1 MPTMLVLGATSG
13 IAQAT
18 ARLFADSGWTLQL
31 AGRDSQRLREVA
43 DACGGAPVFPF
54 DALDPASRSALWG
67 LLPSC
72 PDAVLCAVGLL
83 GDQDCA
89 CRSPKE
95 ALRVM
100 ECNFT
105 GLVPVLLQAAEAFEA
120 RGAGLIIGLSS
131 VAGDR
136 GRASNYAYGS
146 AKAGFPAFLSGL
158 RYVATGMIAGRRLPS
173 CIVASPERV
182 ARDIFRAVHSGRDV
196 LYTPGWWRPLLALY
210 RALPECVAK
219 RLKL

>member
-13 IAQAT
+13 IARAT
-18 ARLFADSGWTLQL
+18 ARAFAGSGWTLQL
-31 AGRDSQRLREVA
+31 AGRDIQRLQEVA
-43 DACGGAPVFPF
+43 DDCGGASIFPF

-89 CRSPKE
+89 CRDPKA
-95 ALRVM
+95 ALQVI

-105 GLVPVLLQAAEAFEA
+105 GLVPVFLQAAEAFEA
-120 RGAGLIIGLSS
+120 RGSGLLIGLSS

-136 GRASNYAYGS
+136 GRASNYAYGEGGFLCVS
-146 AKAGFPAFLSGL
+146 FRPAGAALEFRGSRPDGQ
-158 RYVATGMIAGRRLPS
+158 TGVRCHRNDRRA
-173 CIVASPERV
+173 ASSLLHRSL
-182 ARDIFRAVHSGRDV
+182 ARAR
-196 LYTPGWWRPLLALY
+196 RP
-210 RALPECVAK
+210 
-219 RLKL
+219 

>member
-13 IAQAT
+13 IARAT
-18 ARLFADSGWTLQL
+18 ARAFAGSGWTLQL
-31 AGRDSQRLREVA
+31 AGRDIQRLQEVA
-43 DACGGAPVFPF
+43 DDCGGASIFPF

-89 CRSPKE
+89 CRDPKA
-95 ALRVM
+95 ALQVI

-105 GLVPVLLQAAEAFEA
+105 GLVPVLLQAAEAFET
-120 RGAGLIIGLSS
+120 RG
-131 VAGDR
+131 
-136 GRASNYAYGS
+136 
-146 AKAGFPAFLSGL
+146 SGL
-158 RYVATGMIAGRRLPS
+158 RARLWNSGVRVLTVKPGYVATGMIAGRRLPS
-173 CIVASPERV
+173 CIVASPELV
-182 ARDIFRAVHSGRDV
+182 ARDILRAVRTGRDV

>member
-13 IAQAT
+13 IARAT
-18 ARLFADSGWTLQL
+18 ARAFAGSGWTLQL
-31 AGRDSQRLREVA
+31 AGRDIQRLQEVA
-43 DACGGAPVFPF
+43 DDCGGASIFPF
-54 DALDPASRSALWG
+54 DVLDPASRSALWG

-89 CRSPKE
+89 CRDPKA
-95 ALRVM
+95 ALQVI

-105 GLVPVLLQAAEAFEA
+105 GLVPVFLQAAEAFEA
-120 RGAGLIIGLSS
+120 RGSGLLIGLSS

-146 AKAGFPAFLSGL
+146 AKAGFSAFLSGL
-158 RYVATGMIAGRRLPS
+158 RARLWNSGVRVLTVKPGYVATGMIAGRHLPS
-173 CIVASPERV
+173 CIVASP
-182 ARDIFRAVHSGRDV
+182 I
-196 LYTPGWWRPLLALY
+196 PLCSSVDQN
-210 RALPECVAK
+210 RGS
-219 RLKL
+219 

>member
-1 MPTMLVLGATSG
+1 MPTILVLGATSG
-13 IAQAT
+13 IARAT
-18 ARLFADSGWTLQL
+18 ARAFAGSGWTLQL
-31 AGRDSQRLREVA
+31 AGRDIQRLQEVA
-43 DACGGAPVFPF
+43 DDCGGASVFPF

-89 CRSPKE
+89 CRDPKA

-120 RGAGLIIGLSS
+120 RGSGLIIGLSS
-131 VAGDR
+131 VAGIAGGLR
-136 GRASNYAYGS
+136 TTPTVRPRRASRRF
-146 AKAGFPAFLSGL
+146 FPAC
-158 RYVATGMIAGRRLPS
+158 GRGFG
-173 CIVASPERV
+173 I
-182 ARDIFRAVHSGRDV
+182 
-196 LYTPGWWRPLLALY
+196 PGF
-210 RALPECVAK
+210 ES
-219 RLKL
+219 

>member
-1 MPTMLVLGATSG
+1 MPTILVLGATSG
-13 IAQAT
+13 IARAT
-18 ARLFADSGWTLQL
+18 ARAFAGSGWTLQL
-31 AGRDSQRLREVA
+31 AGRDIQRLQEVA
-43 DACGGAPVFPF
+43 DDCGGASVFPF

-89 CRSPKE
+89 CRDPKA

-120 RGAGLIIGLSS
+120 RGSGLIIGLSS

-146 AKAGFPAFLSGL
+146 AKAGFTAFRPAGAALEFRGSSPDGQ
-158 RYVATGMIAGRRLPS
+158 TGVCRHRND
-173 CIVASPERV
+173 C
-182 ARDIFRAVHSGRDV
+182 RAVSSLLHRSFARAR
-196 LYTPGWWRPLLALY
+196 RP
-210 RALPECVAK
+210 
-219 RLKL
+219 